1 MVTVQNKTLPTKL
14 IIFDLDDTLL
24 KRDTNEISNKQ
35 KSIITFVKERGFK
48 VGLASLNCYAR
59 EILAKNGIQEY
70 FDYIQ
75 HRTKETFNI
84 LNKSTMLQNILKE
97 LNVTADNTILFDDNY
112 QHCVEA
118 MSLGIKFVYVNKRFG
133 VRWRDIKT
141 AINSFN

>member
-1 MVTVQNKTLPTKL
+1 MVALPTKL

-59 EILAKNGIQEY
+59 EILAKNGIEDY
-70 FDYIQ
+70 FDFIQ
-75 HRTKETFNI
+75 HRTSGTFNN
-84 LNKSTMLQNILKE
+84 LNKSTMLTNILNE
-97 LNVTADNTILFDDNY
+97 LDVRADNTILFDDNY
-112 QHCVEA
+112 QHGIEA
-118 MSLGIKFVYVNKRFG
+118 MSLGIRFVCVNKRFG